1 MVDHVHGEDDG
12 RALHDQGGGGQMDH
26 IMKDGLVSLG
36 PEKTFDPSMNA
47 LMIVGGTKS
56 FPREDPTEAGTRNV
70 RRRIVV
76 PKRMRKM
83 KVADGGGENKGTIE
97 KYFSNMCVK
106 GMLMNGVSLDFT
118 RNTKRSTEKDD
129 EKKDES
135 LGKRLKMSTTIPEH
149 KTAKKTTGIPRLRKS
164 RGAKSRAR
172 EEPRSKGMKEI
183 TSYFF

>member
-1 MVDHVHGEDDG
+1 M
-12 RALHDQGGGGQMDH
+12 A
-26 IMKDGLVSLG
+26 
-36 PEKTFDPSMNA
+36 
-47 LMIVGGTKS
+47 VGGPKS
-56 FPREDPTEAGTRNV
+56 FQEEDPTAAGTRDEK
-70 RRRIVV
+70 RRLVV

-106 GMLMNGVSLDFT
+106 GMLISGVSLDFT
-118 RNTKRSTEKDD
+118 RNTKRSPEKDD

-135 LGKRLKMSTTIPEH
+135 LGKRLKMSTTISEH

-172 EEPRSKGMKEI
+172 EEPSNKG
-183 TSYFF
+183 